1 LWFRG
6 HFPVVENSFDDLFD
20 IPPDL
25 LENMDR
31 VRHRDIRPND
41 HHQVS
46 DIPVDC
52 DRGPLLEGILFFVI
66 DIDDRERNGV
76 EVIDGNRSAF
86 VADKKRDVL

>member
-1 LWFRG
+1 
-6 HFPVVENSFDDLFD
+6 
-20 IPPDL
+20 
-25 LENMDR
+25 
-31 VRHRDIRPND
+31 
-41 HHQVS
+41 
-46 DIPVDC
+46 VDC